1 MINLIKKRLIR
12 IAEDNSKYDECL
24 NERKQWVLEQQ
35 TIHDCRPY
43 VGVLSEDGDNKYST
57 VVTIDLDDLA
67 NATDIGFTGLTTENK
82 RKLGKD
88 LMNYM
93 VSKKDEIG
101 ALAFNEIETSYKYK
115 ATVSA
120 RAFEDH
126 ISFKIELEK

>member
-1 MINLIKKRLIR
+1 MNNLIKKRLIR
-12 IAEDNSKYDECL
+12 VANKYDECL
-24 NERKQWVLEQQ
+24 NERKQWLLEQQ

-43 VGVLSEDGDNKYST
+43 AGAFFEEDENKYYT
-57 VVTIDLDDLA
+57 VVTIDLYDIA
-67 NATDIGFTGLTTENK
+67 NATEFGFTGLTTENK
-82 RKLGKD
+82 KKLGKD

-126 ISFKIELEK
+126 ISFKVELEK